1 MSSSVFFCFEKVLSK
16 SDATKTILQVPHSAT
31 NLPEENKEVIVVK
44 DQTGRKWKFE
54 VAIKDDEKQKRL
66 QGEWSQFTKAYGLM
80 KGVIVKISFEKK
92 LSEEDLTDMNI
103 PLIHENNQPVMVV
116 WDQKDMQW
124 RFQIAIGGDN
134 GNKKLLNREKWIQF
148 VRRNELEAG
157 ETLKLRYSPT
167 EGTYSAECEGPN
179 RIPTRQ
185 ISFEKKLSEEDLTDM
200 NIPLI
205 HENNQPV
212 MVVWDQKDMQWRFQ
226 IAIGGDNGNKKMLN
240 REKWIQFVPRN
251 ELEAGETLKL
261 RYSLTE
267 LDAI

>member
-54 VAIKDDEKQKRL
+54 VAIKDDEKQKRM

-80 KGVIVKISFEKK
+80 KGVIVKFYFNPNENLYYVELEGQLLSGWRTTSRIGFEKE
-92 LSEEDLTDMNI
+92 LSEEDLTDMNK
-103 PLIHENNQPVMVV
+103 PLIHEN
-116 WDQKDMQW
+116 
-124 RFQIAIGGDN
+124 
-134 GNKKLLNREKWIQF
+134 
-148 VRRNELEAG
+148 
-157 ETLKLRYSPT
+157 S
-167 EGTYSAECEGPN
+167 
-179 RIPTRQ
+179 
-185 ISFEKKLSEEDLTDM
+185 
-200 NIPLI
+200 
-205 HENNQPV
+205 QPV

-240 REKWIQFVPRN
+240 REKWLQFVSRN

-261 RYSLTE
+261 RYSPTDGTYSAECEGPHRIPTRQFLWYDEE
-267 LDAI
+267 LNEGPATTSFL